1 MKSLKTV
8 KITIEYICP
17 MWVGDDE
24 SDMSDIFE
32 TNKKD
37 IMDGYEYSVTAEQDS
52 KVNWSEDAQV
62 FRKEGTWL
70 DIQGAELLMRVE

>member
-17 MWVGDDE
+17 MWVSDDE
-24 SDMSDIFE
+24 EMLDVFNM
-32 TNKKD
+32 NKKD
-37 IMDGYEYSVTAEQDS
+37 IIDGYEYEVTVEEDS
-52 KVNWSEDAQV
+52 KVKWAEDAQV